1 MKIAI
6 GSLVL
11 AAGLALSAP
20 SYAAPTSYSVDPN
33 HSSIVFT
40 VRHLVSQVEGRF
52 RNFDGSIEW
61 DAANPKASSVNFVVK
76 SDSIFTDNDKRD
88 GHLKSPDFF
97 DVAKYPTLEFHSK
110 KVTPRGKDTLEVV
123 GQMTIHGVT
132 KPLMVTVTKLGS
144 AVGPMGEVAG
154 FRTEFTINRKDYGV
168 IWNKNLDSGTSMLG
182 DDVNVRVLV
191 EAGKKK

>member
-1 MKIAI
+1 MKFVI
-6 GSLVL
+6 GTLVL
-11 AAGLALSAP
+11 AAGLAFAAP
-20 SYAAPTSYSVDPN
+20 SYAAPTSYSVDPA

-40 VRHLVSQVEGRF
+40 VRHLVTEVEGRF
-52 RNFDGSIEW
+52 RNFEGSINW
-61 DAANPKASSVNFVVK
+61 DASNPRASTVNFVVK

-132 KPLMVTVTKLGS
+132 KPMMVTVTKLGS
-144 AVGPMGEVAG
+144 AVGPNGEVAG
-154 FRTEFTINRKDYGV
+154 FRTEFSVNRKDYGV
-168 IWNKNLDSGTSMLG
+168 IWNKTLDSGSTMLG
-182 DDVNVRVLV
+182 EDVAVRVLV